1 MGNEIVPAHQRGEVL
16 LQLVKGIFLEMGIFF
31 QLMKDVLRVNV
42 GLHMLMPFEAEMQ
55 NGTVTPGIVRIQVA
69 GLRNTAEVFVV
80 LERVLSVMTIIYS
93 IVR

>member
-1 MGNEIVPAHQRGEVL
+1 
-16 LQLVKGIFLEMGIFF
+16 MGIFF

-42 GLHMLMPFEAEMQ
+42 GLHMLMPLEAEMQ
-55 NGTVTPGIVRIQVA
+55 NGTVTPGIVRIQVT

-80 LERVLSVMTIIYS
+80 HERVLSVMTIIYS